1 MGLSRKYGWM
11 TTFSIPKQMLDERVR
26 AVFQEEHLCLSI
38 TPGRNYGRLQPCALQ
53 KVQGKRTNISEQ
65 ADSWAGMVTRE
76 TMLDKRSS
84 VIEALTQIKMDG
96 VPPFPSTA
104 PQPSRSETLENRSVF
119 SHQRSNAT
127 VPGFSAKKKNNWK
140 RKEFWDFQ
148 TSAKQDGQNSLLFRR
163 KYSTGTT
170 EKQWS

>member
-1 MGLSRKYGWM
+1 MVSFPVVHGTILPRHITNSNVMGLSRKYGWM

-53 KVQGKRTNISEQ
+53 KVQGKRTNVSEQ

-127 VPGFSAKKKNNWK
+127 VPGFSAKKK
-140 RKEFWDFQ
+140 F
-148 TSAKQDGQNSLLFRR
+148 
-163 KYSTGTT
+163 
-170 EKQWS
+170 

>member
-1 MGLSRKYGWM
+1 M
-11 TTFSIPKQMLDERVR
+11 TFSIPKQMLDERVR

-38 TPGRNYGRLQPCALQ
+38 TLGINYGRLQPRALR

-96 VPPFPSTA
+96 APPFPSTA

-127 VPGFSAKKKNNWK
+127 VPGFSAKKNLKTQRVLRLSNKCKTGW
-140 RKEFWDFQ
+140 
-148 TSAKQDGQNSLLFRR
+148 AKQSSLQKEIFNRNNR
-163 KYSTGTT
+163 KTAILTSVY
-170 EKQWS
+170 